1 MNKQF
6 TFIESMIK
14 VGVIGFGGGNALIP
28 VLEQEVVNEKNLISK
43 DMYDK
48 SVIAATLT
56 PGALPVEIASG
67 IGLNVGGIWGMLAG
81 GVMMALPGVLFT
93 VLYLMLLSGVD
104 STILQQIQYAS
115 IGITSF
121 ILCLLTQYIVQTVK
135 AYRHSRFRMI
145 AWLVIL
151 FVFLAT
157 GGNYLCRVF
166 GLAIRVPKFSTIQIL
181 LLTLLGSIVVGLLYQ
196 KKGKKTDKKSKL
208 AVAKLGRRLLL
219 WVVFLF
225 LLCLPALFMMWREAA
240 GFLGQGAASS
250 FLSFG
255 GGDAYLS
262 IADGLF
268 VPEYISESDFYN
280 HLVVIVNVLPGSILC
295 KTLAGIGYLYGE
307 MVVGTTA
314 GGIAFAVAGFACSV
328 ACSCFVFYLIYHL
341 YDRLE
346 GCAVFMVI
354 KKAIRVVVSGLLL
367 TVMTGLLLSE
377 MEINSNPAI
386 PRLAVPGMIAFFYFI
401 NLILYHRK
409 WKNLGR
415 IVVSLVLAFLLC
427 NVLEI

>member
-1 MNKQF
+1 MKKQF

-28 VLEQEVVNEKNLISK
+28 VLEQEVVNEKKLVSK
-43 DMYDK
+43 DEYDK

-67 IGLNVGGIWGMLAG
+67 IGLHVGGIGGMLAG
-81 GVMMALPGVLFT
+81 GVLMALPGVVFT
-93 VLYLMLLSGVD
+93 VVYLMLLSGAD
-104 STILQQIQYAS
+104 SNILQQIQYAS
-115 IGITSF
+115 IGI
-121 ILCLLTQYIVQTVK
+121 K
-135 AYRHSRFRMI
+135 FRVA
-145 AWLVIL
+145 AWFVIL
-151 FVFLAT
+151 FVFIAT
-157 GGNYLCRVF
+157 GGNYLCRIF
-166 GLAIRVPKFSTIQIL
+166 GLEIRLPKFSTVQIL
-181 LLTLLGSIVVGLLYQ
+181 LLTLLGSVVVGLLYQ
-196 KKGKKTDKKSKL
+196 KKVKKKDKKPKL
-208 AVAKLGRRLLL
+208 AAGKLGGRLLL
-219 WVVFLF
+219 WVLF
-225 LLCLPALFMMWREAA
+225 LLLFCLPALFMMWREAA
-240 GFLGQGAASS
+240 GFVGQGAVSS

-295 KTLAGIGYLYGE
+295 KTLAGIGYLCGE
-307 MVVGTTA
+307 AVVGTIA
-314 GGIAFAVAGFACSV
+314 GGFAFAVAGFACSV
-328 ACSCFVFYLIYHL
+328 ACSCFVFYLVYHL

-346 GCAVFMVI
+346 GCAVFKVI

-377 MEINSNPAI
+377 MEINSNPEI
-386 PRLAVPGMIAFFYFI
+386 PRLAVPTMIAFFYFV

-409 WKNLGR
+409 WKNIGR

-427 NVLEI
+427 NVLEV

>member
-1 MNKQF
+1 MKKQF

-28 VLEQEVVNEKNLISK
+28 VLEQEVVNEKKLVSK
-43 DMYDK
+43 DEYDK

-67 IGLNVGGIWGMLAG
+67 IGLHVGGIGGMLAG
-81 GVMMALPGVLFT
+81 GVLMALPGVVFT
-93 VLYLMLLSGVD
+93 VLYLMLLSGAD
-104 STILQQIQYAS
+104 SNILQQIQYAS
-115 IGITSF
+115 IGITAF
-121 ILCLLTQYIVQTVK
+121 ILCLLTQYIVQTLK
-135 AYRHSRFRMI
+135 SYRHSKFRVA
-145 AWLVIL
+145 AWFVIL
-151 FVFLAT
+151 FVFIAT
-157 GGNYLCRVF
+157 GGNYLCRIF
-166 GLAIRVPKFSTIQIL
+166 GLEIRLPKFSTIQIL
-181 LLTLLGSIVVGLLYQ
+181 LLTLLGSVVVGLLYQ
-196 KKGKKTDKKSKL
+196 KKVKKKDKSQNWQPENWGQTFVMGFISAFIL
-208 AVAKLGRRLLL
+208 SAGT
-219 WVVFLF
+219 
-225 LLCLPALFMMWREAA
+225 FMMWRETA
-240 GFLGQGAASS
+240 GLVGQGAVSS

-295 KTLAGIGYLYGE
+295 KTLAGIGYLYGKA
-307 MVVGTTA
+307 VVGTTA
-314 GGIAFAVAGFACSV
+314 GGFAFAVAGFACSV
-328 ACSCFVFYLIYHL
+328 ACSCFVFYLVYHL

-346 GCAVFMVI
+346 GCAVFKVI

-386 PRLAVPGMIAFFYFI
+386 PRLAVPGMIAFFYFV

-427 NVLEI
+427 NVLEV

>member
-1 MNKQF
+1 MKKQI
-6 TFIESMIK
+6 TFIVSMIK

-28 VLEQEVVNEKNLISK
+28 VIEQETVNEKKLVTK
-43 DMYDK
+43 EEYDK

-67 IGLNVGGIWGMLAG
+67 VGLNVGGILGMLAG
-81 GVMMALPGVLFT
+81 GVVMALPGVVFT
-93 VLYLMLLSGVD
+93 VLYLMLLGGANSA
-104 STILQQIQYAS
+104 ILQQIQYAS
-115 IGITSF
+115 IGITAF

-135 AYRHSRFRMI
+135 SYWHSRFR
-145 AWLVIL
+145 VITWFVIG

-157 GGNYLCRVF
+157 GGNYLCRIL
-166 GLAIRVPKFSTIQIL
+166 GLGITLPKFSTIQIL
-181 LLTLLGSIVVGLLYQ
+181 LLTLFGSVVVGLFYR
-196 KKGKKTDKKSKL
+196 KKGKKKDKKKSL
-208 AVAKLGRRLLL
+208 EIHSLFVRLFAWLIFLL
-219 WVVFLF
+219 
-225 LLCLPALFMMWREAA
+225 LLCLPAILIMWREAA
-240 GFLGQGAASS
+240 DFLFQGAASS

-268 VPEYISESDFYN
+268 IPDFISESDFYN

-307 MVVGTTA
+307 SATGTMA
-314 GGIAFAVAGFACSV
+314 GGIAFSAAGFACSV
-328 ACSCFVFYLIYHL
+328 ACSCLIFYLVYHL

-346 GCAVFMVI
+346 QISVFAVI

-367 TVMTGLLLSE
+367 TVMAGLLLSVT
-377 MEINSNPAI
+377 EINANEM
-386 PRLAVPGMIAFFYFI
+386 VPGWAVSIMVLFFYAI
-401 NLILYHRK
+401 NLVLYHRK

-415 IVVSLVLAFLLC
+415 IVVSLALAFLLC